1 MTVTQAQLE
10 RDRSLRGTSSPR
22 APRGWAGQLS
32 RKTITRVIILII
44 LLVEIYPLFWLLAS
58 SFKDENQFDTKPLW
72 TLPTTLDFNNYA
84 QAWTIAHLPRDAIN
98 SISVTLSSV
107 VVIIAVGS
115 AAAFALEV
123 MVWKG
128 RGGILLFLVGGLMFP
143 GQLVL
148 LPLFEIYYKVGV
160 DNTLWPMIVTYI
172 GEGLPLTVFLMAVY
186 FRSVP
191 RELFEAC
198 TIDGGGIFRCFFSVA
213 VPLVRNGMLTV
224 GMLMF
229 FSVFNDLLV
238 ALTFNTEPSVSTIQV
253 GLLNFDGQ
261 YGSVLYGPLLAA
273 ISTVIFAMLFLY
285 LAINKQIMKGI
296 TSGAVKG

>member
-1 MTVTQAQLE
+1 MTVIAGQLGKGR
-10 RDRSLRGTSSPR
+10 RDRGPSSPR
-22 APRGWAGQLS
+22 GPLAQIS
-32 RKTITRVIILII
+32 RKTITRVLILVI
-44 LLVEIYPLFWLLAS
+44 LVVEIYPLFWLLSS
-58 SFKDENQFDTKPLW
+58 SFKSENQFDTKPLW
-72 TLPTTLDFNNYA
+72 SLPQSLNFSNYSK
-84 QAWTIAHLPRDAIN
+84 AWDIAHLPTDAIN
-98 SISVTLSSV
+98 SITVTLSAV
-107 VVIIAVGS
+107 VVILAVGA

-128 RGGILLFLVGGLMFP
+128 RGGILLFLVGGLMVP

-148 LPLFEIYYKVGV
+148 LPLFEIYYKVGL
-160 DNTLWPMIVTYI
+160 DNTLWPMIITYI
-172 GEGLPLTVFLMAVY
+172 GEGLPLTVFLMATY

-198 TIDGGGIFRCFFSVA
+198 AMDGGGIFRCFFSIA

-273 ISTVIFAMLFLY
+273 ISLVIFAMLLFY
-285 LAINKQIMKGI
+285 LAINRQVMKGLS
-296 TSGAVKG
+296 SGAIKG

>member
-1 MTVTQAQLE
+1 MAASQGQLVKP
-10 RDRSLRGTSSPR
+10 RRYQGSSSPLAARGR
-22 APRGWAGQLS
+22 AAQLS
-32 RKTITRVIILII
+32 RKTITRVLILII
-44 LLVEIYPLFWLLAS
+44 LVVEIYPLFWLLSS
-58 SFKDENQFDTKPLW
+58 SFKGENQFDTKPLW
-72 TLPTTLDFNNYA
+72 TLPQKFDFNNYS
-84 QAWTIAHLPRDAIN
+84 QAWTIAHLPTDAIN
-98 SISVTLSSV
+98 SITVTLSSV
-107 VVIIAVGS
+107 VVILAVGS

-128 RGGILLFLVGGLMFP
+128 RGGILLFLVGGLMVP

-148 LPLFEIYYKVGV
+148 LPLFEIYYKVGL
-160 DNTLWPMIVTYI
+160 DNTLFPMIITYI
-172 GEGLPLTVFLMAVY
+172 GEGLPLTVFLMATY

-198 TIDGGGIFRCFFSVA
+198 AMDGGGIFRCFFSIA

-253 GLLNFDGQ
+253 GLLNFNGQ

-273 ISTVIFAMLFLY
+273 ISLVIFAMLFLY
-285 LAINKQIMKGI
+285 LAINKQIMKGL